1 MCTGGFTSKTSKEAL
16 RCKAK
21 YSAFDEI
28 ERLNKRIVLLENNID
43 DYKSKYIRASRELQE
58 FKNANKLIAKLSENY
73 PHLLQ
78 HINSLNLLNDSPKV
92 KNGNRFNPMLES
104 VYSLISTSGEYTMSL
119 LHKYFGFPCMGTC
132 RNKRDRI
139 KAKYRINE
147 NILNGSFES
156 IQKLIQLFW
165 KSTAINSKI
174 TIHKDGQIEGLL
186 RDISIDTDLIDLI
199 TSNSDAFYAFYKL
212 HQDEIIKYY
221 FVFYVCSLSEE
232 NKSFPIFVKR
242 TTSGSANDEVT
253 SDLEELVFL
262 CRDAGLDAVEV
273 SFDGDPSYLKYI
285 NEMCN
290 EIERLPTLD
299 LKSSLSN
306 LFKDYYG
313 ILAFEDMY
321 HLTKCCRYRL
331 VCGSYICPLLS
342 NDTATFNVEDFKALG
357 IKDYILDKSKTKK
370 KWTTTCHFCFS
381 QQKIFKQQLN
391 WKGMI
396 WYWDYYHAIY
406 YSVQFYHRI

>member
-147 NILNGSFES
+147 NILPLKFTSRRSF
-156 IQKLIQLFW
+156 QFLISKTIF
-165 KSTAINSKI
+165 NS
-174 TIHKDGQIEGLL
+174 
-186 RDISIDTDLIDLI
+186 
-199 TSNSDAFYAFYKL
+199 
-212 HQDEIIKYY
+212 
-221 FVFYVCSLSEE
+221 
-232 NKSFPIFVKR
+232 
-242 TTSGSANDEVT
+242 
-253 SDLEELVFL
+253 
-262 CRDAGLDAVEV
+262 
-273 SFDGDPSYLKYI
+273 LKY
-285 NEMCN
+285 
-290 EIERLPTLD
+290 
-299 LKSSLSN
+299 
-306 LFKDYYG
+306 F
-313 ILAFEDMY
+313 ILY
-321 HLTKCCRYRL
+321 
-331 VCGSYICPLLS
+331 
-342 NDTATFNVEDFKALG
+342 
-357 IKDYILDKSKTKK
+357 
-370 KWTTTCHFCFS
+370 
-381 QQKIFKQQLN
+381 
-391 WKGMI
+391 
-396 WYWDYYHAIY
+396 
-406 YSVQFYHRI
+406 

>member
-165 KSTAINSKI
+165 KSTSINSKI

-370 KWTTTCHFCFS
+370 NGRRLA
-381 QQKIFKQQLN
+381 IFVFLSRK
-391 WKGMI
+391 
-396 WYWDYYHAIY
+396 
-406 YSVQFYHRI
+406 YSSSN